1 MPRPHYCLA
10 SRAELMT
17 RLLLSFYQSPWA
29 GWGQTLS
36 SGGCQTAR
44 WGVTWAGAWRW
55 TAGWRRVL
63 CCSLVGLQMKSWS
76 CYH

>member
-44 WGVTWAGAWRW
+44 WGVTWAGAWQW